1 METVLIREKNQPF
14 IGEVREIRQGIIF
27 LLIEKD
33 KVRFGRYR
41 IGLAFADTVPLFCS
55 SNPLQSRQ
63 SGRASPT
70 PPFAFPSSLPS
81 LFHKCSAVAVKSH
94 SDARTGCGNE
104 TFLQVQQCNTV
115 ITFLGSSERVGKQ
128 LSVWVFLHLK
138 RLNSLRSCQK
148 NHSVVQGISIQFLS
162 SLNPTIGAK
171 YWLQGLVD
179 L

>member
-55 SNPLQSRQ
+55 SNPLPSRQ

-70 PPFAFPSSLPS
+70 PPFAFPSPLPS
-81 LFHKCSAVAVKSH
+81 LFHKGSAVAVKSH

-128 LSVWVFLHLK
+128 LSVWVFLHLN
-138 RLNSLRSCQK
+138 RLNSL
-148 NHSVVQGISIQFLS
+148 
-162 SLNPTIGAK
+162 
-171 YWLQGLVD
+171 
-179 L
+179 